1 MKKNIITILILM
13 VLILS
18 GVVIYLYRTNLKN
31 TNKSNEKRE
40 IITNNTND
48 KSIFNDKNLSIN
60 NNSYENKDNFVNYLE
75 NVNNEVD
82 KVNDENILKNTFIT
96 LTDFIFYDREI
107 KKTKFK
113 DLTSSVKEKVL
124 NIYEEIDS
132 KIENK
137 FPGYKENIKS
147 NSLRTYNNI
156 KDKLDDLRNNILN
169 NYKNSVGEDEFN
181 DTIDSFNEGK
191 ESMNDTINTYKPY
204 VEESKAKAKEYI
216 AQKKDELND
225 WYQQY
230 KNS

>member
-156 KDKLDDLRNNILN
+156 KGKLDDLRNNILN

>member
-1 MKKNIITILILM
+1 MKKNIITILILI

-156 KDKLDDLRNNILN
+156 KGKLDDLRNNILN

-204 VEESKAKAKEYI
+204 VEDGKAKAKEYI
-216 AQKKDELND
+216 AKKKDELND

>member
-48 KSIFNDKNLSIN
+48 KSIFNDKGLSIN
-60 NNSYENKDNFVNYLE
+60 NKSYENKDEFIDYLE

-82 KVNDENILKNTFIT
+82 KVNDENVLKNTFIT
-96 LTDFIFYDREI
+96 LTDFIFYGGEI
-107 KKTKFK
+107 KGIKFN

-124 NIYEEIDS
+124 NIYEEIDV
-132 KIENK
+132 KIESK

-147 NSLRTYNNI
+147 NSIKTYNNI
-156 KDKLDDLRNNILN
+156 KDKLEEVRNNILN

-181 DTIDSFNEGK
+181 ETIDSFNEEK
-191 ESMNDTINTYKPY
+191 ENMIDTINTYKPY
-204 VEESKAKAKEYI
+204 FDDGKAKAKEYI
-216 AQKKDELND
+216 DKKKDELND

>member
-1 MKKNIITILILM
+1 MKKHIIAILILII
-13 VLILS
+13 LALS
-18 GVVIYLYRTNLKN
+18 GVVIYLYRNNLKN
-31 TNKSNEKRE
+31 NTKSNEKVE

-48 KSIFNDKNLSIN
+48 KSIFNDKGLSIN
-60 NNSYENKDNFVNYLE
+60 NKSYENKDEFIDYLE

-82 KVNDENILKNTFIT
+82 KVNDENVLKNTFIT
-96 LTDFIFYDREI
+96 LTDFIFYGGEI
-107 KKTKFK
+107 KGIKFN

-124 NIYEEIDS
+124 NIYEEIDV
-132 KIENK
+132 KIESK

-147 NSLRTYNNI
+147 NSIKTYNNI
-156 KDKLDDLRNNILN
+156 KDKLEEERNNILN

>member
-1 MKKNIITILILM
+1 MKKNIITILILI

-107 KKTKFK
+107 KNTKFK

-204 VEESKAKAKEYI
+204 VEDGKAKAKEYI
-216 AQKKDELND
+216 AKKKDELND

>member
-1 MKKNIITILILM
+1 MKKNIITILILI

-31 TNKSNEKRE
+31 TNKSNEKWE
-40 IITNNTND
+40 IITNNSND

-156 KDKLDDLRNNILN
+156 KDKLDDLRNNLLN

-204 VEESKAKAKEYI
+204 VEEGKAKAKEYI
-216 AQKKDELND
+216 AKKKDELND

>member
-1 MKKNIITILILM
+1 MKKNIITILILI

-31 TNKSNEKRE
+31 TNKSNKKRE

-156 KDKLDDLRNNILN
+156 KGKLDDLRNNILN

-204 VEESKAKAKEYI
+204 VEDGKAKAKEYI
-216 AQKKDELND
+216 AKKKDELND

>member
-1 MKKNIITILILM
+1 MKKNIITILILI

-48 KSIFNDKNLSIN
+48 KSLFNDKNLSIN

-156 KDKLDDLRNNILN
+156 KDKLDDLRNNLLN

-204 VEESKAKAKEYI
+204 VEEGKAKAKEYI
-216 AQKKDELND
+216 AKKKDELND

>member
-1 MKKNIITILILM
+1 MKKNIITILILI

-156 KDKLDDLRNNILN
+156 KDKLDDLRNNLLN

>member
-1 MKKNIITILILM
+1 MKKNIITILILI

-156 KDKLDDLRNNILN
+156 KDKLEEVRNNILN

-181 DTIDSFNEGK
+181 ETIDSFNEGK

-204 VEESKAKAKEYI
+204 VEDGKAKAKEYI

>member
-96 LTDFIFYDREI
+96 LTGFIFYDREI

-191 ESMNDTINTYKPY
+191 ESMTDTINTYKPY
-204 VEESKAKAKEYI
+204 VEEGKAKAKEYI

>member
-156 KDKLDDLRNNILN
+156 KGKLDDLRNNILN

-204 VEESKAKAKEYI
+204 VEEGKAKAKEYI

>member
-1 MKKNIITILILM
+1 MKKNIITILILIIL
-13 VLILS
+13 VLS
-18 GVVIYLYRTNLKN
+18 GIVIYLYRNNLKN
-31 TNKSNEKRE
+31 DKSNEKRE

-48 KSIFNDKNLSIN
+48 NSLSIN
-60 NNSYENKDNFVNYLE
+60 NKASENKDDFVNYLE

-82 KVNDENILKNTFIT
+82 KVNDKDKLKNTFIT
-96 LTDFIFYDREI
+96 LTDFIFYDGEI
-107 KKTKFK
+107 KGTKFK

-132 KIENK
+132 KIESK

-147 NSLRTYNNI
+147 NSIKTYDNI

-169 NYKNSVGEDEFN
+169 DYKNSIGEEEFN

-191 ESMNDTINTYKPY
+191 ENMNDTINSYKPY
-204 VEESKAKAKEYI
+204 IDDGKDKAKEYI
-216 AQKKDELND
+216 DKKKDDLND

>member
-1 MKKNIITILILM
+1 MKKHIIAILILII
-13 VLILS
+13 LALS
-18 GVVIYLYRTNLKN
+18 GVVIYLYRNNLKN
-31 TNKSNEKRE
+31 NTKSNEKVE

-48 KSIFNDKNLSIN
+48 KSIFNDKGLSIN
-60 NNSYENKDNFVNYLE
+60 NKSYENKDEFIDYLE

-82 KVNDENILKNTFIT
+82 KVNDENVLKNTFIT
-96 LTDFIFYDREI
+96 LTDFIFYGGEI
-107 KKTKFK
+107 KGIKFN

-156 KDKLDDLRNNILN
+156 KDKLDDLRNNLLN

-216 AQKKDELND
+216 AKKKDELND

>member
-1 MKKNIITILILM
+1 MKKNIITILILI

-156 KDKLDDLRNNILN
+156 KDKLDDLRNNLLN

-204 VEESKAKAKEYI
+204 VEDGKAKAKEYI